1 MQVRFLP
8 GLHRREARRA
18 SGGFFC
24 GQQLGLLAGIQCLP
38 GFLKLGFKLPNL
50 GAELGCLV
58 FVARR
63 FVGLGLE
70 LAAVALLRPE
80 IVDRVKGHSAH
91 RKQANFVLPGIEG
104 RYREAQHKKE
114 KEHGSDAQQEAFKQG
129 AVHNI
134 H

>member
-1 MQVRFLP
+1 
-8 GLHRREARRA
+8 
-18 SGGFFC
+18 
-24 GQQLGLLAGIQCLP
+24 LLAGIQCLP

-50 GAELGCLV
+50 SAELGCLV